1 MRKLP
6 SLFMFAILALSLHGC
21 QDERPVTLGFL
32 GGLSGRSTDLGGTA
46 RNGMQLAVEEVNAKG
61 GIHGKPVEM
70 IIKDD
75 KQDPPTARQAT
86 QELVQ
91 AGVAA
96 IIGPVTSTI
105 AVSVADIANEAGI
118 LMLGVTVTTNELSD
132 LNDQFI
138 RMLSPTSV
146 YADNFARYLY
156 EARNIRSYAVIYDL
170 NNRSYTESWVSD
182 FSRRFKALGGQ
193 QAASTTFTSGDAD
206 SLIHSAQVAMEHPS
220 DMVIL
225 VANSV
230 DAAMLAK
237 LVKEAKPDQALSTS
251 EWAGTEHLI
260 ELGGR
265 YVEGAL
271 VQQYLDR
278 ESQDAD
284 FQNFREAFV
293 RRFNQEPGFAG
304 MLAYNGT
311 HIVLKSLQ
319 EKKSEQSLRDYIL
332 DKGTFPGIQGPT
344 RFNRFGDASAKTYVT
359 EIKDGHFK
367 VIKQL

>member
-1 MRKLP
+1 MKVFR
-6 SLFMFAILALSLHGC
+6 SLLMLSLLSMGMAGC
-21 QDERPVTLGFL
+21 EDNSAITLGFL
-32 GGLSGRSTDLGGTA
+32 GGLSGRATDLGGTA

-61 GIHGKPVEM
+61 GIHGKLVEM

-75 KQDPPTARQAT
+75 KQDPETARQAT
-86 QELVQ
+86 QELVR
-91 AGVAA
+91 AGVNA

-105 AVSVADIANEAGI
+105 AVSVADIVNDAGI

-132 LNDQFI
+132 INDQFI

-146 YADNFARYLY
+146 YADTFARYLFSD
-156 EARNIRSYAVIYDL
+156 RKIHSYAVIYDL
-170 NNRSYTESWVSD
+170 GNRAYTESWVSD
-182 FSRRFKALGGQ
+182 FSRRFKALGGIET
-193 QAASTTFTSGDAD
+193 AAETFTSGDTD
-206 SLIHSAQVAMEHPS
+206 SLMRSAQKVLAQPC

-237 LVKEAKPDQALSTS
+237 LVREAKPDQALSTS
-251 EWAGTEHLI
+251 EWAGTERLI

-271 VQQYLDR
+271 VQQNLDR

-311 HIVLKSLQ
+311 HLVLKSIQ
-319 EKKSEQSLRDYIL
+319 EKGPDQTLRDYIL
-332 DKGTFPGIQGPT
+332 DKSVFPGIQGPT
-344 RFNRFGDASAKTYVT
+344 RFNKFGDASAKTYVT
-359 EIKDGHFK
+359 EIREGRFK